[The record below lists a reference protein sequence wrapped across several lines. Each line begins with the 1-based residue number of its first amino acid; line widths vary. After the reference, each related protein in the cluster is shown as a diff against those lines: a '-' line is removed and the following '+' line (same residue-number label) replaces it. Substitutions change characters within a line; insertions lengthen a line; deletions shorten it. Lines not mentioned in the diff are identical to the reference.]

1 MSYPSRFGS
10 PAIMG
15 YQEIIQGLESRWDPS
30 WDARMW
36 DESDKAEAEA
46 VTVLS
51 PGRTYGT

>member
-1 MSYPSRFGS
+1 
-10 PAIMG
+10 MG